1 MPTCFDW
8 LSSPRWQVAKDL
20 TKVADEDNAVP
31 GRIAMVPFDL
41 GVGNCK
47 TRSIVDVRATE

>member
-1 MPTCFDW
+1 MLLIG
-8 LSSPRWQVAKDL
+8 LSTPRWQITIDL
-20 TKVADEDNAVP
+20 TTIADKDNAVP